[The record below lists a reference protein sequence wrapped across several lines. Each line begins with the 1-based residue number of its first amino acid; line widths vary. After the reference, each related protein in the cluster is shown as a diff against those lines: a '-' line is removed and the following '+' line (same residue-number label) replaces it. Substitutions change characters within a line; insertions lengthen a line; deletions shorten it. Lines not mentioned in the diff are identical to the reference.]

1 MITRLCSI
9 HDSQI
14 EKSIHPHIIEKLAK
28 IMTLESGKPLQESL
42 GEISYGA
49 SFLDFY
55 AAEAIRSD
63 CAGGGKIL
71 PSPFSSIDGS
81 PRGKIFATKEAVGIC
96 AMITPWNFPLAM
108 ITRKVGPALAAGCTT
123 IVKPSEYT
131 PLTAIAAHNLAVRA
145 GVPDGVFELMYV
157 HKVSFFLSSHT
168 RKMLNVSLFIF

>member
-1 MITRLCSI
+1 MIC
-9 HDSQI
+9 
-14 EKSIHPHIIEKLAK
+14 EAK
-28 IMTLESGKPLQESL
+28 IMTLESGKPLQEAL

-49 SFLDFY
+49 SFLDYY

-63 CAGGGKIL
+63 CVGGGKIL
-71 PSPFSSIDGS
+71 PSPFSCLDGS
-81 PRGKIFATKEAVGIC
+81 PRGKIFVTKEAVGVC

-145 GVPDGVFELMYV
+145 GVPDGVFELVYV
-157 HKVSFFLSSHT
+157 HKIFIVSILYTHITLKINLSIVFPT
-168 RKMLNVSLFIF
+168 RNQPQKLEENFAEIHL